1 MVPAF
6 EAEALAG
13 TIEDDGKGTA
23 GDQLRVELLERS
35 GGSVTGVGEEG
46 IARLGAL
53 LVKLGE
59 GVAGEVDLAADLEE
73 LGSASQRLGE
83 GAEGAEVLGDVVAGF
98 PVAPGGAEDEAPF
111 LVAEADGDTV
121 DLRLDHEAV
130 GGGEEVLGHPFGEF
144 ADLFLGIGVVEAEH
158 RLGVADRGELGK
170 RLAADPL
177 AGGIGG
183 DQLGMSGFQVDEF
196 LHQEVVFAVG
206 SEGGGLLIIGAIE
219 GGDLFGES
227 AMALG
232 GLFFHLTAGWEV
244 FCGCLRPGVENTE
257 ISRMK
262 SNGFYTLGIEGGG
275 TKTTWALIDAAGT
288 VVREGKTTAGNVS
301 HLDDAQLAAM
311 LGSIHAE
318 AGLEVGAVG
327 GAFAGCHLEPERK
340 RVEVILRQLW
350 PELGEVKIGE
360 DTMSA
365 FAGAH
370 GRGDGLI
377 VIAGTGSNVQGHKG
391 GRWEKAGGWG
401 SLFGDPGSAYDIS
414 RSAMVAAYL
423 HFDKTQEVTA
433 LGHGFLRRTGQ
444 NTMAEMVQPLL
455 ECAPNKTQVAA
466 FCPVVLEAA
475 KAGDKLAKEVIVERA
490 GVLAD
495 RVLYVTRRL
504 GLKKPNIGLV
514 GGLFEKEP
522 VYFRLFERLVR
533 ARVAAGKIFVSRTP
547 GAVGAAR
554 MVHPGPIVE
563 KPAVAAKAP
572 VSKISY
578 ASATT
583 EERNPRSRHLDK
595 KSVAELVDLFVDEEA
610 EVRKA
615 LRAARPQLVTAAT
628 AVAKALK
635 AGHHLFYAGAGTSG
649 RLGVLD
655 ASEMPPTFGVSP
667 ELVQG
672 IIAGGSEALVRSQ
685 EGAEDNAVAGADA
698 VADRGVG
705 KGDVFIGITASG
717 TAPFVRGALEEAR
730 KRGATPFL
738 LTCNPHHPPVKG
750 AKSIV
755 LATGPE
761 LITGSTRLKAGTAT
775 KLALNLFSS
784 IGMIRSGR
792 VKDNLMINVQATNA
806 KLRDRAKRLV
816 MVLAEVG
823 DAEALKRLEKN
834 GWNVAK
840 AAGR

>member
-1 MVPAF
+1 M
-6 EAEALAG
+6 
-13 TIEDDGKGTA
+13 
-23 GDQLRVELLERS
+23 
-35 GGSVTGVGEEG
+35 
-46 IARLGAL
+46 
-53 LVKLGE
+53 
-59 GVAGEVDLAADLEE
+59 
-73 LGSASQRLGE
+73 
-83 GAEGAEVLGDVVAGF
+83 
-98 PVAPGGAEDEAPF
+98 
-111 LVAEADGDTV
+111 
-121 DLRLDHEAV
+121 
-130 GGGEEVLGHPFGEF
+130 
-144 ADLFLGIGVVEAEH
+144 
-158 RLGVADRGELGK
+158 
-170 RLAADPL
+170 
-177 AGGIGG
+177 
-183 DQLGMSGFQVDEF
+183 
-196 LHQEVVFAVG
+196 
-206 SEGGGLLIIGAIE
+206 
-219 GGDLFGES
+219 
-227 AMALG
+227 
-232 GLFFHLTAGWEV
+232 

-275 TKTTWALIDAAGT
+275 TKTTWALIDAAGK
-288 VVREGKTTAGNVS
+288 VVREGKTTAGNIS
-301 HLDDAQLAAM
+301 HLDDQELAAM

-318 AGLEVGAVG
+318 AGPEVGAVG

-340 RVEVILRQLW
+340 RVEAVLRRLW
-350 PELGEVKIGE
+350 PELGQVRIGE

-370 GRGDGLI
+370 GTGDGLI
-377 VIAGTGSNVQGHKG
+377 VIAGTGSNVQGHKD

-433 LGHGFLRRTGQ
+433 LGQGFLRRTGQ

-455 ECAPNKTQVAA
+455 ECGTNKTEVAA
-466 FCPVVLEAA
+466 FCPVVLAAA
-475 KAGDKLAKEVIVERA
+475 KAGDKLAKGVIAERA

-495 RVLYVTRRL
+495 RVLYVTKRL

-522 VYFRLFERLVR
+522 AYFRLFERLVR

-547 GAVGAAR
+547 GAIGAAR
-554 MVHPGPIVE
+554 MVHGGPIVE
-563 KPAVAAKAP
+563 KLALPKAQAPAPKV
-572 VSKISY
+572 SY

-635 AGHHLFYAGAGTSG
+635 GGRRLFYAGAGTSG

-685 EGAEDNAVAGADA
+685 EGAEDNAAAGAA
-698 VADRGVG
+698 SVADRGAG

-730 KRGATPFL
+730 KRGAVPFL

-750 AKSIV
+750 VKSIV

-775 KLALNLFSS
+775 KLALNLLSS

-816 MVLAEVG
+816 MTLAEVG
-823 DAEALKRLEKN
+823 EAEAVKRLEKS
-834 GWNVAK
+834 GWDVARAVGK
-840 AAGR
+840 